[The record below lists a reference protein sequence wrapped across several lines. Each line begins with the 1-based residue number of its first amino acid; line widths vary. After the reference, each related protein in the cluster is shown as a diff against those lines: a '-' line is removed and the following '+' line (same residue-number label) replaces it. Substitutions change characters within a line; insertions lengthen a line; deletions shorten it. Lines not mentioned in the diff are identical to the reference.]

1 MVGYFF
7 KKKMRVKRIF
17 MFEENAPG
25 IFLSL
30 KEARSYVWG
39 KIGRDKQ
46 GYDGDHLITVDTRT
60 DEVIAVRRVSV
71 KGSAVRFSLM

>member
-1 MVGYFF
+1 
-7 KKKMRVKRIF
+7 

-30 KEARSYVWG
+30 KEARSYVWA

-46 GYDGDHLITVDTRT
+46 DYDGDHLITVDTRT
-60 DEVIAVRRVSV
+60 DEVIAVRRVSIR
-71 KGSAVRFSLM
+71 GSAVRFSLV